1 MRPMAPPRPAAAYH
15 RLPSGP
21 AAIPVGLSWVKPFHS
36 DMTPVV
42 VTRPIWFLAVS
53 VNQMPS
59 GPVAI
64 PVGWASFVGTAYA
77 PTVPAGVIQP
87 IWPGLALSA
96 NQTLPSGPS
105 VTPAGP
111 LPAANSVMVGD
122 AWAGAVAHSAAARRP
137 RTVGMATRMRMTP
150 ISAALPPS
158 RGRLDTWPSGRAAAA
173 ARRPARVRA
182 PTAGGGACVRTRAAR
197 PRALPGAAAYAV
209 FASTQEPSR
218 GEARPAGSDRRPVC
232 RRHDD

>member
-122 AWAGAVAHSAAARRP
+122 ACAVAVQQSMASRATA
-137 RTVGMATRMRMTP
+137 VGMTTRMRMSPDIGTMARDARR
-150 ISAALPPS
+150 SGHLDERT
-158 RGRLDTWPSGRAAAA
+158 RGRS
-173 ARRPARVRA
+173 RA
-182 PTAGGGACVRTRAAR
+182 PTGGQGVPGGGTGGRA
-197 PRALPGAAAYAV
+197 
-209 FASTQEPSR
+209 S
-218 GEARPAGSDRRPVC
+218 RRPPVFC
-232 RRHDD
+232 RGGGVAS